1 MTNFNERPR
10 VLSESS
16 IVRAVANAAAER
28 LAKRAIKH
36 LQQMRHTLSGDD
48 SELKT
53 VWDEI
58 CAQAQGEESYFWD
71 AYEDSMHSAV
81 ASLLDQ
87 LLVYEREA
95 IWLQSA
101 EGFDWLIRQES
112 DDARTQDVSY
122 PLSEHEVVKYVVQE
136 HVMSHASRW
145 SNPRIRSFLNRAS
158 GGDDFDD

>member
-1 MTNFNERPR
+1 MTDSKEWSR

-16 IVRAVANAAAER
+16 IVRAVANAVAER
-28 LAKRAIKH
+28 LAKRAIKQ

-58 CAQAQGEESYFWD
+58 CSQVQGEESYFWD
-71 AYEDSMHSAV
+71 AYEDSMNSAV

-95 IWLQSA
+95 IWLQSD
-101 EGFDWLIRQES
+101 EGIEWLACQDS
-112 DDARTQDVSY
+112 DDARNGDTSY
-122 PLSEHEVVKYVVQE
+122 PLSDHDIVKYVVQE
-136 HVMSHASRW
+136 HVISCAGSW
-145 SNPRIRSFLNRAS
+145 SNPRIRAFLQRS
-158 GGDDFDD
+158 SEWD